1 MASCGPPPRAA
12 ATPAAATAVARAAAT
27 PGAAATHAAAT
38 SSIEQIERQYKQR
51 YFGGGFPRYSS
62 SSPHPR
68 FDIDTHEGER
78 RCNFRSEDVPL
89 SGPTSRSCPGGSVRG
104 TNQGKNVTLPALPR
118 RQGVSI
124 HPLRHQGFDPTFAH
138 GIILHYSPSAIRQN
152 RIIRT

>member
-68 FDIDTHEGER
+68 FDIDTHEGESTCGQKMSPVWAYFTKLYR
-78 RCNFRSEDVPL
+78 RFRPRDELGQKRHAACVAEMARSVACTPTTVPRL
-89 SGPTSRSCPGGSVRG
+89 
-104 TNQGKNVTLPALPR
+104 
-118 RQGVSI
+118 
-124 HPLRHQGFDPTFAH
+124 
-138 GIILHYSPSAIRQN
+138 
-152 RIIRT
+152 